1 MLHRRGVSPRAA
13 IFSFDTRSTP
23 INPAKLCLRRTNVP
37 SPQALYSILQMA
49 RPSWLDEY
57 AVWHRQ
63 HRNAPAAK
71 YVMYSCH
78 EHMKGIRTVCGG
90 HGSRFNQIGWTLRV
104 VRLHRILSSQV
115 PCEALCIVTH
125 LAHTGG
131 CFGTR
136 AARRLGVSRASGGHA
151 RGG

>member
-1 MLHRRGVSPRAA
+1 MLHRRGAKAFFLLILVARKVVFAPHQCAA
-13 IFSFDTRSTP
+13 
-23 INPAKLCLRRTNVP
+23 
-37 SPQALYSILQMA
+37 SPQALYVLLALYSILQMA

-78 EHMKGIRTVCGG
+78 EHMKGIRTICGG

-104 VRLHRILSSQV
+104 VRLRRILSSQA

-125 LAHTGG
+125 LANTGG